1 MLKDQIK
8 KSMYYEM
15 TLEQRW
21 VQVFA
26 SENNTNENNVV
37 VVDAKVETE
46 AIVVAGKR
54 VLLNE
59 IKVVDGVMWYGKFS
73 NVEELGTVGLSMAVV
88 DRMKW
93 EVQRFGWIDGGN
105 QRDERIKRVQENV
118 GGSEWRKFGCYVL
131 VERFVLKRMDG
142 SLVLTHDFKHTH
154 YVRSKWE

>member
-46 AIVVAGKR
+46 AFVVAGKR

-73 NVEELGTVGLSMAVV
+73 NVEELGTVG
-88 DRMKW
+88 
-93 EVQRFGWIDGGN
+93 
-105 QRDERIKRVQENV
+105 
-118 GGSEWRKFGCYVL
+118 
-131 VERFVLKRMDG
+131 
-142 SLVLTHDFKHTH
+142 
-154 YVRSKWE
+154 

>member
-73 NVEELGTVGLSMAVV
+73 NVEELGTVG
-88 DRMKW
+88 
-93 EVQRFGWIDGGN
+93 
-105 QRDERIKRVQENV
+105 
-118 GGSEWRKFGCYVL
+118 
-131 VERFVLKRMDG
+131 
-142 SLVLTHDFKHTH
+142 
-154 YVRSKWE
+154 